1 VFARSLSETGHIE
14 PNGTLFHGYHFRL
27 LKPKTG
33 NNVVLAYAAKYR
45 ASGVMTFVVNKDRVY
60 ERDLV
65 PETIAIAQNSR
76 GVERQMEPCALGSR
90 RDCREERS
98 SSGILNPAPQRP
110 GLETK
115 EGLQSQPGFYQS
127 SVGGAERH
135 NPKDNT

>member
-60 ERDLV
+60 ERDLG

-76 GVERQMEPCALGSR
+76 ERRAANGTVCIRLA
-90 RDCREERS
+90 
-98 SSGILNPAPQRP
+98 A
-110 GLETK
+110 
-115 EGLQSQPGFYQS
+115 
-127 SVGGAERH
+127 
-135 NPKDNT
+135 